1 MPRPARLYFPVDL
14 HKTFEEALPKI
25 EKIACSQL
33 AGYWPD
39 EFQLRWEMFVL
50 KKGYRLVRNKKRA
63 QRLAKRGERMHW
75 SDHLDGWI
83 WSLQA
88 DTKQVMKQRK

>member
-14 HKTFEEALPKI
+14 HKTFEEALPKT

-50 KKGYRLVRNKKRA
+50 TKGYRLVRNKKRA
-63 QRLAKRGERMHW
+63 QKLAKRGAPIHW
-75 SDHLDGWI
+75 SENLIGWI
-83 WSLQA
+83 WLPNYQ
-88 DTKQVMKQRK
+88 TRLV